1 MEAASRC
8 YCHAHLSFL
17 MKKNAAAPFPE
28 RRSKY
33 SGQSVRAIPVRVLT
47 VGKKRSQGVQ
57 LLVEEYKEKLKNYC
71 SIEDVL
77 IKSNPKNTGNVKA
90 QIQAEDMLIMQ
101 QIKPGEWVVVLDE
114 HGADIRSEQMADL
127 VGDAVTTG
135 SSRLVFCIG
144 GPYGHGLQVRERADV
159 IIRLSSMVLN
169 HQIALIVLLE
179 QLYRQRPMIQEV
191 SMLLTSFWDY
201 ELPKEITVFPG
212 QTYIKQ
218 VIRLKFKSTNQRND
232 LAKRGEDGTI

>member
-1 MEAASRC
+1 MTVAHDIQSQGSSEVKICFFPPYFSQGSHRNLSLFRSGRMEVASRC

-17 MKKNAAAPFPE
+17 MKKNAAAPFPGSE

-47 VGKKRSQGVQ
+47 VGKRRSQGVQ

-90 QIQAEDMLIMQ
+90 QIEAEDMLIMQ
-101 QIKPGEWVVVLDE
+101 QIKPGEW
-114 HGADIRSEQMADL
+114 
-127 VGDAVTTG
+127 G

-144 GPYGHGLQVRERADV
+144 GPYGHGQQVRDRADV

-179 QLYRQRPMIQEV
+179 QLYRAWTII
-191 SMLLTSFWDY
+191 
-201 ELPKEITVFPG
+201 KG
-212 QTYIKQ
+212 QKYHH
-218 VIRLKFKSTNQRND
+218 
-232 LAKRGEDGTI
+232 

>member
-1 MEAASRC
+1 MTVAHDIQSQGSSEVKICFFPPYFSQGSHRNLSLFRSGRMEVASRC

-47 VGKKRSQGVQ
+47 VGKRRSQGVQ

-90 QIQAEDMLIMQ
+90 QIEAEDMLIMQ

-114 HGADIRSEQMADL
+114 HGADIGSEQMADL
-127 VGDAVTTG
+127 VGDVGTTG

-144 GPYGHGLQVRERADV
+144 GPYGHGQQVRDRADV

-179 QLYRQRPMIQEV
+179 QLYRAWTII
-191 SMLLTSFWDY
+191 
-201 ELPKEITVFPG
+201 KG
-212 QTYIKQ
+212 QKYHH
-218 VIRLKFKSTNQRND
+218 
-232 LAKRGEDGTI
+232 